1 MEKNFV
7 FTQKNTIANENIY
20 ANSATTIGW
29 QELAEDISNNCALS
43 VHEIEAIL
51 SAFEECVWERLM
63 GNDKRGTFNV
73 ESLKLNE
80 ERGGGFE
87 VLKF

>member
-7 FTQKNTIANENIY
+7 ISRKNTIANENIY
-20 ANSATTIGW
+20 VNCASETTIGW

-51 SAFEECVWERLM
+51 SAFEECVLERLT
-63 GNDKRGTFNV
+63 G
-73 ESLKLNE
+73 NE
-80 ERGGGFE
+80 ER
-87 VLKF
+87 

>member
-20 ANSATTIGW
+20 ANCTATTTIGW

-43 VHEIEAIL
+43 IDEIEAIL
-51 SAFEECVWERLM
+51 SAFEECVLERLM
-63 GNDKRGTFNV
+63 GKG
-73 ESLKLNE
+73 
-80 ERGGGFE
+80 
-87 VLKF
+87 